1 MLLTA
6 QLHSDETACKFYIPH
21 RRDQACLGRRRRAIR
36 CSVSLACAKLGD
48 RLAEARDRA
57 GLTLR
62 ELGQRAGVSW
72 STISAIEK
80 GKQSATVETAERLA
94 AALGVRASWL
104 AFGEGGGRLR
114 KRKQTAAPVQPL
126 DEEILSSV
134 R

>member
-1 MLLTA
+1 M
-6 QLHSDETACKFYIPH
+6 
-21 RRDQACLGRRRRAIR
+21 
-36 CSVSLACAKLGD
+36 SLACAKLGD

-94 AALGVRASWL
+94 VALGVRASWL
-104 AFGEGGGRLR
+104 AFGERGERLR
-114 KRKQTAAPVQPL
+114 RRPEGSQSPGMASQ
-126 DEEILSSV
+126 DELG
-134 R
+134 